1 MHADRPFILTRIA
14 AGDSSAVAAC
24 IDEYGGMVAALAARY
39 LRQLGLDQDD
49 AVQEIFVEVWK
60 HAGRYDPALGS
71 EASFIATIAHRRLI
85 DRQRRHSS
93 HPSVVSTTLPMD
105 GTERQL
111 QGAAPGPS
119 QLELTR
125 EASEAFEQLTPDER
139 QVVWLAI
146 CQGYSHES
154 TSTALRT
161 PLGTVKTRLRRALVR
176 MRAFLEQQRAAA
188 PNLSRPL
195 VTGGIRR

>member
-1 MHADRPFILTRIA
+1 MHAERPLILTRIA
-14 AGDSSAVAAC
+14 AGDTGAVAAC

-60 HAGRYDPALGS
+60 HAGRYDPSLGT

-93 HPSVVSTTLPMD
+93 HPSVVSATLPLD
-105 GTERQL
+105 GAVRTPPVDAVGHGQ
-111 QGAAPGPS
+111 S
-119 QLELTR
+119 ELTR

-146 CQGYSHES
+146 CQGYSHER

-176 MRAFLEQQRAAA
+176 MRAFLEQQRAAS
-188 PNLSRPL
+188 PGQSRPL

>member
-1 MHADRPFILTRIA
+1 MHTDRPAILTRIA
-14 AGDSSAVAAC
+14 AGDTGAVAAC

-60 HAGRYDPALGS
+60 HAGRYDPSVGS
-71 EASFIATIAHRRLI
+71 EAAFIATIAHRRLI

-93 HPSVVSTTLPMD
+93 HALVVSATLPLD
-105 GTERQL
+105 GSERQFPGVAH
-111 QGAAPGPS
+111 GASPS
-119 QLELTR
+119 EVTR
-125 EASEAFEQLTPDER
+125 EASEAFEQLTADER

-146 CQGYSHES
+146 CLGYSHER

-176 MRAFLEQQRAAA
+176 MRGFLDHQRVASVKTPRPAA
-188 PNLSRPL
+188 
-195 VTGGIRR
+195 TGGIGR